1 MLDAGNRPA
10 SVRAT
15 FPTEQL
21 MTPLLRAALVALAAL
36 PAVAIAAEPSFSPD
50 RVKAHVAFLADDLL
64 EGRGTG
70 TRGFDIAARYVA
82 SQYAAYGLKPAGKDG
97 SWFQPVTLSEASL
110 TDAPARLTVTPKG
123 GAPVVFAHAGEAI
136 IGPSQVDAKTDVAAP
151 LVFAGVGID
160 APAQGH
166 KEYAGIDVRG
176 KIVVVLTGIPKGPP
190 SEVLAHLGTQKAQ
203 MAAARG
209 AIGLINVPTLQS
221 TKLRPWAR
229 LQQTA
234 SVPRMTWVRPDGS
247 PFVAAPGIRGSAAV
261 SMAAAEALFTGA
273 KTPLATVLAAADKE
287 GGKPRGFAL
296 SGTARIEAASKV
308 RSVISS
314 EIVGRIE
321 GSDPVLKDEVVV
333 LMAHLD
339 HLGVRTDKTGD
350 NIYNGA
356 LDNAAGVAV
365 MLEVARAF
373 AGDDVAPKRSLLFV
387 TNTAE
392 EKGLLGAETFAND
405 PGVPIGQIASVVDL
419 DQPSLLYD
427 FTDVIAFGADH
438 STMGEAVSRAVAAA
452 GVTLSPDPMPAET
465 IFVRS
470 DHYTFVKRGVPAL
483 LLATGHANG
492 GKAAWDQFMS
502 KDYHQPS
509 DDMKQPINWNAG
521 AKYARV
527 NYLIARE
534 IADAALRPRWYAG
547 DYFGS
552 TFAPTATKAERAKTA
567 IGGK

>member
-1 MLDAGNRPA
+1 
-10 SVRAT
+10 
-15 FPTEQL
+15 
-21 MTPLLRAALVALAAL
+21 MTPLLRAALLGLAAL
-36 PAVAIAAEPSFSPD
+36 PAVTIAAEPSFSPD

-70 TRGFDIAARYVA
+70 TRGFDIAAHYVA

-97 SWFQPVTLSEASL
+97 SWFRPVTLSEVSL
-110 TDAPARLTVTPKG
+110 ADAPARLTITPKG
-123 GAPVVFAHAGEAI
+123 STPIVFAHAGEAVI
-136 IGPSQVDAKTDVAAP
+136 SPSQIDVKTDVAAP
-151 LVFAGVGID
+151 LVFAGFGID

-166 KEYAGIDVRG
+166 HDYAGIDVRG

-190 SEVLAHLGTQKAQ
+190 SEVVAHLGTQKVQ
-203 MAAARG
+203 MAAAHG
-209 AIGLINVPTLQS
+209 AIGIITVPTLQS

-247 PFVAAPGIRGSAAV
+247 PFVAAPAIRGNATV
-261 SMAAAEALFTGA
+261 SMVAAEALFTGT
-273 KTPLATVLAAADKE
+273 KTPLATILAAADKD

-296 SGTARIEAASKV
+296 AGAARIEAASKV

-321 GSDPVLKDEVVV
+321 GSDPALKDEYVV

-339 HLGVRTDKTGD
+339 HLGIRTDKTGD

-373 AGDDVAPKRSLLFV
+373 AGDNVAPKRSLLFV

-392 EKGLLGAETFAND
+392 EKGLLGAESFAND
-405 PGVPIGQIASVVDL
+405 PGVPISQIASVVDL
-419 DQPSLLYD
+419 DQPLLLYD
-427 FTDVIAFGADH
+427 FTDVIAFGGDH
-438 STMGEAVSRAVAAA
+438 STMGEAISRAVAKV
-452 GVTLSPDPMPAET
+452 GVTLSADPMPAET

-483 LLATGHANG
+483 LLATGYANG
-492 GKAAWDQFMS
+492 GKAAWDNFLAT
-502 KDYHQPS
+502 DYHQPS

-534 IADAALRPRWYAG
+534 IADAASRPRWYAG
-547 DYFGS
+547 DYFGA
-552 TFAPTATKAERAKTA
+552 TFAPTATKAERAETA
-567 IGGK
+567 IRGK